1 MKPVQNCSCL
11 KNVLGIPCQI
21 NDDSLG
27 LVDAQSMA
35 SPFFPKCIF
44 FPFLNPKQ
52 LCPSLVYSISGHKTG
67 LWICF
72 LARGHKCVC
81 VCMLPRDGSGLGK
94 CPGAECDPYKCPGA
108 DLLQVVSY
116 LPASVEK
123 GAITGNLRFKKIR
136 VLPKL
141 LQETVSFVEDTFDLT
156 TGTRQ

>member
-1 MKPVQNCSCL
+1 MKPVQSWSCF

-35 SPFFPKCIF
+35 SPFFPKCIV

-67 LWICF
+67 LWIFF

-81 VCMLPRDGSGLGK
+81 VCSREM
-94 CPGAECDPYKCPGA
+94 EVVWENV
-108 DLLQVVSY
+108 QVPNVIPTS
-116 LPASVEK
+116 ARERICS
-123 GAITGNLRFKKIR
+123 RWFH
-136 VLPKL
+136 
-141 LQETVSFVEDTFDLT
+141 TFLH
-156 TGTRQ
+156 Q